1 LLSHHCSMYRTSMR
15 YLKIAFVILMLFV
28 VMVFCVNNIDEFS
41 LSFLGYPLTDHT
53 QLWMLLAIF
62 FIAGMVPI
70 FIIELPRSIAHFSR
84 MRSLKAQMRQL
95 ESRLDK
101 NVQLPGDPKK

>member
-1 LLSHHCSMYRTSMR
+1 MR

-53 QLWMLLAIF
+53 QLWMLLAISF
-62 FIAGMVPI
+62 VAGMVPI

-84 MRSLKAQMRQL
+84 TRSLKAQMRQL
-95 ESRLDK
+95 KSRLEGGA
-101 NVQLPGDPKK
+101 QSPEDPLK